1 MQKYEKEMNQVLE
14 NILNSALYSLGN
26 FIKKFFVGAFFGFKK
41 LREKK
46 FFIGFLFMLLVLG
59 LSLVFKDKF
68 NYIHNKI
75 YRYISYWSCLFSP
88 LIYLYFLSG
97 SNGNKNI
104 YNDLKIAGIIGMDGK
119 VPVLLNKQNDSKGY
133 EIYTFKGL
141 VNFSIWK
148 KKIEDLETVMN
159 ITIKELKQGKSKKI
173 VIIKAVPG
181 TILMPGDDGIPLLW
195 NDDYIKEKDGVV
207 SLGRNELEEITADFN
222 KDPHFIAAG
231 ATGSGKSV
239 IIRCILW
246 QFIAKGHK
254 VILVDFKGALEFGEA
269 YQRYGDTITDKKSLA
284 KQLDVLLKENE
295 LRQAELGR
303 VGAKNINDYNKKS
316 DKRMYRV
323 LLIIDELGEVLDKS
337 GLNDEEKE
345 LTQKIEG
352 ALSSFARVSRATG
365 IHMLFGIQRPDAK
378 IITGQIKT
386 NVTGRICGRVSD
398 GPASEI
404 VLNSTAAAQLPKI
417 GGRMIYQNG
426 GDMEVFQGY
435 FFQDDRDVK
444 KLKVPG
450 DRLLVGGD
458 IGRYDGAELITGKF
472 AVKQEKRKN
481 IKKKN
486 IFKDIIKKL
495 KSLIF
500 FKKKWKEKKMIE
512 MGADPDLLDL
522 DTLYD
527 NKKNIEYGENTH
539 FGRII
544 VNKDI
549 IKEDDSNIRKDNIK
563 NNYDIEFEEENNDE
577 YSF

>member
-1 MQKYEKEMNQVLE
+1 MDQWERDFNRAVEDG
-14 NILNSALYSLGN
+14 LNN
-26 FIKKFFVGAFFGFKK
+26 FINGFGKFIKNFSVGVFFGTKK

-46 FFIGFLFMLLVLG
+46 FLIGFLLFLVVLI
-59 LSLVFKDKF
+59 LPLVFKEKF
-68 NYIHNKI
+68 YDIPNKI
-75 YRYISYWSCLFSP
+75 YRYIFYWGCLFSP
-88 LIYLYFLSG
+88 IIYLYFIAG
-97 SNGNKNI
+97 AGGNKNI
-104 YNDLKIAGIIGMDGK
+104 SNDLKTAGIVGMDGA

-159 ITIKELKQGKSKKI
+159 ITIKEINQGRSKKI

-181 TILMPGDDGIPLLW
+181 TISMPGDDGIPLLW

-254 VILVDFKGALEFGEA
+254 VILVDFKGGLEFGEA

-284 KQLDVLLKENE
+284 KQLDILLKENE
-295 LRQAELGR
+295 LRQSELGR

-337 GLNDEEKE
+337 GLSDEEKE

-458 IGRYDGAELITGKF
+458 IGRDDGEELIMGKST
-472 AVKQEKRKN
+472 VKQEKRKN
-481 IKKKN
+481 TKKKN
-486 IFKDIIKKL
+486 IFKAIIEKL
-495 KSLIF
+495 KSLIC
-500 FKKKWKEKKMIE
+500 FKKKFKEKKMIE
-512 MGADPDLLDL
+512 NGADPDLLDL

-527 NKKNIEYGENTH
+527 DNKNVEYGENTP

-544 VNKDI
+544 VNKENLKESNNEI
-549 IKEDDSNIRKDNIK
+549 IERVDESSEKK
-563 NNYDIEFEEENNDE
+563 NEE
-577 YSF
+577 YTL